1 VHACPGMPVD
11 VKNDLGDYVTG
22 MAAAAGASGRYYVMM
37 EPVFSFAGPFVRLTL
52 AKAAETDF
60 NDTIFDRR
68 EIEISEGGFRHLNSK
83 YGNMGRFETFD
94 ELSVAQAK
102 HSAYLEEA
110 MVFAKS

>member
-1 VHACPGMPVD
+1 MPVD

-37 EPVFSFAGPFVRLTL
+37 EPVFSFTRPFVRLTL
-52 AKAAETDF
+52 AKAAETNF

-83 YGNMGRFETFD
+83 YGDMGRFETFD
-94 ELSVAQAK
+94 ELSVAQSK
-102 HSAYLEEA
+102 YSAYLEEA
-110 MVFAKS
+110 VVFAKS